1 MNYEELLESR
11 HGAAMAKQHLP
22 FGWMHKKLLDGKYV
36 NVVDLRD
43 DLRDSLVFT
52 EALIAEADQ
61 IKKQSDKRQIRFSTL
76 TDSAGLYGVAVEGS
90 YRTYAQLLSDQPA
103 IVAQKNFLANTI
115 KGLLEA
121 TAALHEK
128 GIFQVCYSP
137 DNVFSR
143 KGDNE
148 VMLLFHGSA
157 YKAVNDQQ
165 ELYGD
170 SATYIAPEVLEE
182 GVIDERSDI
191 YSIGKF
197 METLFQQSEVPIEL
211 KGVIK
216 KATET
221 DPAKRYGSADEMLK
235 TINNRQSTRSSLIMG
250 VAALL
255 IVAICFGVYFSLV
268 PERENIEF
276 VKPAPKDPAEDLLDD
291 GFDPV
296 TELGIVDT
304 TNVSHVDKQKMK
316 AYEAKAEQ
324 IFRKNYTREAE
335 RILSKI
341 YSNDKMGATEKNFMA
356 GSHSTMQELVQ
367 AQNRLGAEAGIAET
381 RSQLIASKIIEQV
394 TNRLKKQME
403 EKEKSKE

>member
-1 MNYEELLESR
+1 
-11 HGAAMAKQHLP
+11 
-22 FGWMHKKLLDGKYV
+22 
-36 NVVDLRD
+36 
-43 DLRDSLVFT
+43 
-52 EALIAEADQ
+52 
-61 IKKQSDKRQIRFSTL
+61 
-76 TDSAGLYGVAVEGS
+76 
-90 YRTYAQLLSDQPA
+90 
-103 IVAQKNFLANTI
+103 
-115 KGLLEA
+115 
-121 TAALHEK
+121 
-128 GIFQVCYSP
+128 
-137 DNVFSR
+137 
-143 KGDNE
+143 
-148 VMLLFHGSA
+148 
-157 YKAVNDQQ
+157 
-165 ELYGD
+165 
-170 SATYIAPEVLEE
+170 
-182 GVIDERSDI
+182 
-191 YSIGKF
+191 
-197 METLFQQSEVPIEL
+197 
-211 KGVIK
+211 
-216 KATET
+216 
-221 DPAKRYGSADEMLK
+221 MLK
-235 TINNRQSTRSSLIMG
+235 TINNRQSMRSSLIMG

-356 GSHSTMQELVQ
+356 GSQSTMQELVQ

-403 EKEKSKE
+403 ETQKSKE

>member
-11 HGAAMAKQHLP
+11 HGAAMSKQHIP

-52 EALIAEADQ
+52 EALVAEANQ
-61 IKKQSDKRQIRFSTL
+61 NKKQSDKRQIRFSTL
-76 TDSAGLYGVAVEGS
+76 SDSAGLYGVAVEGT
-90 YRTYAQLLSDQPA
+90 YRTYAQLLADQPA
-103 IVAQKNFLANTI
+103 IVAQKNFVDNTI
-115 KGLLEA
+115 KGLLE
-121 TAALHEK
+121 TTTALHEK

-143 KGDNE
+143 KGDDE

-157 YKAVNDQQ
+157 YKALNDQQ
-165 ELYGD
+165 ELYGE
-170 SATYIAPEVLEE
+170 SAAYIAPEVLEE
-182 GVIDERSDI
+182 GVFDERADI

-197 METLFQQSEVPIEL
+197 METLYQQSEVPFEL

-221 DPAKRYGSADEMLK
+221 DPLKRYGSADEMLK
-235 TINNRQSTRSSLIMG
+235 AINNRQSTRSSLIMG

-255 IVAICFGVYFSLV
+255 VVAICFGVYFSVV

-304 TNVSHVDKQKMK
+304 TNASRVDKKKMK
-316 AYEAKAEQ
+316 EYEAKAEQ

-341 YSNDKMGATEKNFMA
+341 YSNEQMRDVEKNFMA

-367 AQNRLGAEAGIAET
+367 AQTRLGAEAGIADT
-381 RSQLIASKIIEQV
+381 RSQLLASQIIEQV

-403 EKEKSKE
+403 EKEKNKE